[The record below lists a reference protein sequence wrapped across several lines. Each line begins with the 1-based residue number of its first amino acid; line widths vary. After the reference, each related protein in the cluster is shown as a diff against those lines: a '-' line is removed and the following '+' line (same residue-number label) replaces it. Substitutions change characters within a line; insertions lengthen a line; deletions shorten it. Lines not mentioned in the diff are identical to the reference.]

1 MKKITLEAYAKIN
14 LYLDVTSKRSDGY
27 HNIESVMQTVSLSDT
42 VTVSID
48 ENADSKSIIQHFSNS
63 DLPCDETNL
72 CYKAAVAY
80 FKHYGFENYA
90 VEISVE
96 KRIPEAAGLAGG
108 SADAAAVIRALAL
121 LCENNSS
128 DEKLCEIG
136 LAVGSDVPFCIIGGT
151 CAVTGRG
158 ESVTKLE
165 PLTGVYAVISKSAN
179 ESVSTKEAYARI
191 DSNCSNSMPSI
202 PFDAYINAVCS
213 GDTVNIAEGAYN
225 IFQNVMSDTLVD
237 TYKII
242 DTLKQS
248 GALCSLMSGSGPSV
262 FGIFETKKLAEKAC
276 EDLKKSYF
284 AAFCELK

>member
-80 FKHYGFENYA
+80 FKHYGIENYA

>member
-14 LYLDVTSKRSDGY
+14 LYLDVISKRSDGY

-42 VTVSID
+42 VTVSFD
-48 ENADSKSIIQHFSNS
+48 EIADSKSIIQHFQNS

-80 FKHYGFENYA
+80 FKHCGIENYA

-108 SADAAAVIRALAL
+108 SADAAAVIRALDL

-136 LAVGSDVPFCIIGGT
+136 LDVGSDVPFCIIGGT

-158 ESVTKLE
+158 ESVEKIK
-165 PLTGVYAVISKSAN
+165 PLTGVHAVIAKSAN
-179 ESVSTKEAYARI
+179 ESVHTKEAYNRI
-191 DSNCSNSMPSI
+191 DSNCLNSTPSI
-202 PFDAYINAVCS
+202 PFDAYISAVSC
-213 GDTVNIAEGAYN
+213 GDISTVTKGVYN
-225 IFQNVMSDTLVD
+225 IFQEVMSDVLVD
-237 TYKII
+237 TFKII
-242 DTLKQS
+242 GTMKKS
-248 GALCSLMSGSGPSV
+248 GALCSMMSGSGPSV
-262 FGIFETKKLAEKAC
+262 FGIFKTKELAEKAC
-276 EDLKKSYF
+276 EDLKKCYF
-284 AAFCELK
+284 ATLCELK